1 MCGIVGY
8 IDNNER
14 ASKLLLNK
22 MLTRIQHR
30 GPDECGIYVNGNVGL
45 GSVRLSIID
54 IAGGQQPLPNEDLSL
69 WIVFNGEIFNYIE
82 LRKELE
88 EKGHHFRTQSDTEVI
103 VHLYQEYGE
112 EFVSKLNGQFVF
124 SIWDKINQELFL
136 ARDRVG
142 IRPLYYFHE
151 KDLFVYGSEI
161 KAIFEHPKVNRK
173 ISSTGISET
182 FTFWTTITPNTVF
195 ENITECPPGHYMKV
209 KNGEIIIKNYWELNF
224 AKSENYFTGSFEDAV
239 NEFSALFEDA
249 VRIRLRADV
258 PVAAYLSGGIDSSI
272 TTAFIKKIEPK
283 ILQTF
288 SVGFTEKEFDETQYQ
303 NIASDYFGTNHI
315 SFKCTTKEVA
325 ENFPKVIWHTET
337 PILRTSPSPMYSLSK
352 KVRENNI
359 KVVITGEGADEI
371 LAGYNIFKEN
381 KIRHFWAKDPKSK
394 FRPLLLRKL
403 YPYITALQNANPN
416 VLKMFFGYKLGET
429 NSPIYSH
436 LLRWNNSSN
445 IKKHLNRS
453 VLDELASF
461 DPYANLLA
469 SINTKLDELD
479 PLSKAQYLEMKIF
492 LSGYLL
498 SSQGDRMGM
507 ANSVEGRYPFLDHRI
522 VEFCASL
529 PPDFKLKGLN
539 EKVLL
544 KRMMKGKLPQEI
556 LNRPKQAYRAPILT
570 SFLGEEAPEFVKDIL
585 SKESLIESN
594 IFNPDTV
601 SKLIL
606 KMKSGKAYSEIDN
619 MAITAIISTQ
629 LLYKQFIKD
638 FKYLNENELIE
649 YSLKSETNF
658 IKLTL

>member
-8 IDNNER
+8 IDKSER
-14 ASKLLLNK
+14 AKELLLNK

-30 GPDECGIYVNGNVGL
+30 GPDECGIYVDGNVGF

-54 IAGGQQPLPNEDLSL
+54 IIGGQQPLPNEDLNL

-88 EKGHHFRTQSDTEVI
+88 EKGHRFRTQSDTEVI
-103 VHLYQEYGE
+103 VHLYEEFGE
-112 EFVSKLNGQFVF
+112 SFVSKLNGQFVF
-124 SIWDKINQELFL
+124 SIWDKKNQALFL

-142 IRPLYYFHE
+142 IRPLYYYQTE
-151 KDLFVYGSEI
+151 DLFVYGSEI
-161 KAIFEHPKVNRK
+161 KAIFEHPKVIRK
-173 ISSTGISET
+173 ISTTGISEIL
-182 FTFWTTITPNTVF
+182 TFWTTIPPNTVF
-195 ENITECPPGHYMKV
+195 ENIKECPPGHYMKV
-209 KNGEIIIKNYWELNF
+209 EDGKIILKKYWELKF
-224 AKSENYFTGSFEDAV
+224 ANKENYYSGSFEDAA
-239 NEFSALFEDA
+239 NEFSTLFEDA

-283 ILQTF
+283 VLKTF
-288 SVGFTEKEFDETQYQ
+288 SVGFTEKEFDETHYQ
-303 NIASDYFGTNHI
+303 NIASNYFGTNHV
-315 SFKCTTKEVA
+315 SFKCTTREVA

-337 PILRTSPSPMYSLSK
+337 PILRTSPSPMFSLSK

-381 KIRHFWAKDPKSK
+381 KIRHFWAKDPKSRL
-394 FRPLLLRKL
+394 RPLLLKKL

-416 VLKMFFGYKLGET
+416 ALKMFFGYKLNET
-429 NSPIYSH
+429 DSPIYSH

-445 IKKHLNRS
+445 IKRHLS
-453 VLDELASF
+453 ESILEELKSY
-461 DPYANLLA
+461 DSYSNLL
-469 SINTKLDELD
+469 SSLNGELNDLD
-479 PLSKAQYLEMKIF
+479 PLLKAQYLEMKIF

-507 ANSVEGRYPFLDHRI
+507 ANSVEGRYPFLDHRVI
-522 VEFCASL
+522 EFCASL

-544 KRMMKGKLPQEI
+544 KKMMKGKLPEEI
-556 LNRPKQAYRAPILT
+556 LNRPKQAYRAPILS
-570 SFLGEEAPEFVKDIL
+570 SFLGEDAPEFVGDLL
-585 SKESLIESN
+585 SEKALIESN
-594 IFNPDTV
+594 IFNPQTV
-601 SKLIL
+601 SKLLL
-606 KMKSGKAYSEIDN
+606 KMNSGKAYSEIDN

-629 LLYKQFIKD
+629 LLYRQFIKD
-638 FKYLNENELIE
+638 FKYLSDDELIVC
-649 YSLKSETNF
+649 SVKSEANF
-658 IKLTL
+658 LN